1 MIQGKGV
8 SLHAYEAWEKWVDN
22 QHSGKHPTQREQ
34 YLSMWYSES
43 PTTHKWKGLTQ
54 QAFFDA
60 YEAGFT
66 DRVFEG
72 GNE

>member
-22 QHSGKHPTQREQ
+22 QHSGKHQTQ

-43 PTTHKWKGLTQ
+43 PTTHQWKGLTQ